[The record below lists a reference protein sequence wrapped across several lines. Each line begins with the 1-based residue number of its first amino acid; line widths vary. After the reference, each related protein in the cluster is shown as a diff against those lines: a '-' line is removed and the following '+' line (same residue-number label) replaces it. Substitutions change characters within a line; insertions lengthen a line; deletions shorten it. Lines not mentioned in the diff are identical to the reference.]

1 MGQSCVQASQQ
12 FKCGQNVQNTVD
24 LRANCLYSPLSAA
37 SDNMNLSPVQ
47 VAGMVSVLNSDKSG
61 NPVNIFS
68 SCTGVFFPLS

>member
-37 SDNMNLSPVQ
+37 SDNMNNIPEPSP
-47 VAGMVSVLNSDKSG
+47 GSRH
-61 NPVNIFS
+61 
-68 SCTGVFFPLS
+68 GVCVKFGQIREPSKYF